1 MKSKKNKLVSDQE
14 IKDLVVARLQSMS
27 GNRRMSIGSEG
38 DFSKDELV
46 QNVKD
51 GSDIGN
57 TIIQM
62 QLNYL
67 QSLKSGV
74 LFSK

>member
-1 MKSKKNKLVSDQE
+1 MKTKNTKLVSDQE
-14 IKDLVVARLQSMS
+14 IRDLVVARLQSMS
-27 GNRRMSIGSEG
+27 SNRRMSIGSEG

-51 GSDIGN
+51 GSSVGN
-57 TIIQM
+57 TIIQI

-67 QSLKSGV
+67 QSLKTGV
-74 LFSK
+74 LFLD